1 MPTHSLRS
9 ANRPRKHNKTF
20 TGCWTCRARKVK
32 CDEGR
37 PVCRQCRQRGVPCGG
52 YGVRLQWMAPG
63 TGLEDD
69 SQGVGNQPIITGSC
83 RRRLM
88 SGVYLSTISVN
99 YIGNN
104 RITGDN
110 EDAPPSCQVDEALV
124 AIDSIK
130 PGRPSDQGNR
140 EGSSTFVG
148 GFGVFDLSNSDRD
161 AGISRTPPANSPL
174 PSQETACVFFI
185 PSPDQ
190 AASDTVAEEGTDSI
204 PAISAPLSGEDIC
217 SIERPYMN
225 PFESLQLATEKEPL
239 TLDPFSDLNIFDLQ
253 GTDGSHSAQDTW
265 EISFSPVIPRPLSP
279 EHLSSNER
287 LLMHYYGTTVVHLF
301 PVLDSPKSPWKTVHL
316 PRMLQS
322 AGEMVVDGSTSQIRA
337 ALRTTLLSVSAF
349 YLSKHNRLQSRND
362 EATKWRREA
371 MHFHGTAM
379 TLLKDSVKTRS
390 TSALRPKYKEFL
402 ATMLSMISINVRPS
416 PLMLHIKFTLGT
428 GYIG

>member
-1 MPTHSLRS
+1 
-9 ANRPRKHNKTF
+9 
-20 TGCWTCRARKVK
+20 
-32 CDEGR
+32 
-37 PVCRQCRQRGVPCGG
+37 
-52 YGVRLQWMAPG
+52 MAPG

-69 SQGVGNQPIITGSC
+69 SQGVANQPIITGSC

-88 SGVYLSTISVN
+88 SGVYLPTISVN
-99 YIGNN
+99 CIGNN
-104 RITGDN
+104 RIIGDN

-124 AIDSIK
+124 AIDAIK
-130 PGRPSDQGNR
+130 PGRASDQGNG

-174 PSQETACVFFI
+174 PSQETACVSFI

-190 AASDTVAEEGTDSI
+190 AASDKVAEEGTDSI
-204 PAISAPLSGEDIC
+204 PAITAPLSVEDIC
-217 SIERPYMN
+217 TIERPYMN
-225 PFESLQLATEKEPL
+225 PFESLQLATEEEPL
-239 TLDPFSDLNIFDLQ
+239 TLDPFSELNILDLQ
-253 GTDGSHSAQDTW
+253 GTDGSHPAQDTW

-316 PRMLQS
+316 PCMLQS